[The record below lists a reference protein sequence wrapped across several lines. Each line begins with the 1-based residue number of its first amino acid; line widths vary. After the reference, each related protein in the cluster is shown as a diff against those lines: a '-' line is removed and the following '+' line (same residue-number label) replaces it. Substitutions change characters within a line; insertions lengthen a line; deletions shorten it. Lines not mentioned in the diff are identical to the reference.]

1 MKPIPILTR
10 IGLSLILTLSLLYVG
25 SLLLAGLL
33 SPLALAQAPLVAFPG
48 AEGFGANA
56 TGGRGGRVIEVTN
69 LKDTGP
75 GSLRAAIEA
84 SGPRIVVFRVGGI
97 IDVGA
102 KLKIENPFI
111 TIAGQTAPG
120 GGILLRGQKFY
131 VAADHVIIRHVRF
144 RLGPVSGK
152 DAVAITNG
160 ARNVII
166 DHCSVSWGSDE
177 TLSVDT
183 NASDITIQWGIIS
196 EGLNFEDHPYGSLIA
211 SGARRVTFHHNIWA
225 HFRER
230 SPKLGGQASDD
241 NRYQLVNNVV
251 YDWGNYGTA
260 CAIHGQCM

>member
-1 MKPIPILTR
+1 M
-10 IGLSLILTLSLLYVG
+10 
-25 SLLLAGLL
+25 
-33 SPLALAQAPLVAFPG
+33 
-48 AEGFGANA
+48 
-56 TGGRGGRVIEVTN
+56 
-69 LKDTGP
+69 
-75 GSLRAAIEA
+75 
-84 SGPRIVVFRVGGI
+84 
-97 IDVGA
+97 
-102 KLKIENPFI
+102 KIENPFI

-196 EGLNFEDHPYGSLIA
+196 EGLNFEDHPYGSLIGA
-211 SGARRVTFHHNIWA
+211 GPAVSPSITISGPISGNDRPSCKVKRATTTVTSSSTM
-225 HFRER
+225 
-230 SPKLGGQASDD
+230 SPKGRLFQSRRLVPSRGPGG
-241 NRYQLVNNVV
+241 
-251 YDWGNYGTA
+251 
-260 CAIHGQCM
+260 H